1 MKGEMMSKEM
11 MGSPSTRRGKAS
23 REHSVHFPDSLMTE
37 QEKGGSA
44 GEAEVDT
51 VDLGR
56 KGGSEGEREEQE
68 ELERLRSQM
77 QQRERRDSLELV
89 KEVPTF
95 TLTDLT
101 CLLNVSIFRIPFYSH
116 LGTLSEKKTGLCGEN
131 FQTGGRGHNFWGVVR
146 ILIVKAKV

>member
-1 MKGEMMSKEM
+1 MKVKGEMTSKEM
-11 MGSPSTRRGKAS
+11 MGSPSTRRGKTS

-68 ELERLRSQM
+68 ELERVRSQM

-101 CLLNVSIFRIPFYSH
+101 CLLNVSIFRISFYSH
-116 LGTLSEKKTGLCGEN
+116 LETLSEKKRDYVGKISK
-131 FQTGGRGHNFWGVVR
+131 QGGGDIIFWG
-146 ILIVKAKV
+146 LYAS